1 MRTYQYNANQIIFQ
15 LSLIGSKGSMVAK
28 MKLKTMVCVYTNTM
42 LKQKIFQLSLS
53 GSKASMVAKL
63 KHKTMVCVYTNTML
77 TR

>member
-1 MRTYQYNANQIIFQ
+1 MHIYQCNAKQKIFQ
-15 LSLIGSKGSMVAK
+15 LSLSGSKGSMVAK
-28 MKLKTMVCVYTNTM
+28 LKHKTMVCVYTNTM